1 MSVTI
6 EQLELEIQSKSTQA
20 VSGIDALTTSL
31 SKLKNALRGGSG
43 LNTVAKQVNDLDNA
57 VNNMDVSQTSKVD
70 KMVASLEKLKSLNGI
85 KLSSSLSNQLKSLG
99 EAAYSLVGVSFA
111 PLRELEA
118 SLSPLASMDKA
129 AGLASVNRELK
140 KLPDSVAALQ
150 GVNLDSFGEQI
161 DKLTRDFT
169 PLNNIS
175 KTSGLQSIVK
185 SLKDI
190 PVAAAGLNRVDWDGF
205 NDDLVKLTN
214 TLKNFSRGL
223 NEAGVNVGRFP
234 KSINQL
240 IKGADKAKKK
250 GAEAKTS
257 FVNIKSAMDMIK
269 SFSGV
274 AINHITS
281 WIEKSNQYIEDVNLF
296 SISMGEYAGQAK
308 EYAEQ
313 VGEVMGIDPGE
324 FMRNQGIFNTIITGF
339 GVASDK
345 AYVMSQNLTQ
355 LGYDLSSFANIP
367 FEESMQKLS
376 SGISGELEPLRRL
389 GYDLSV
395 ARLQEEALA
404 LGITKRVS
412 AMTQAEKSQLRYH
425 AIMTQVTIAQGD
437 MGRTLNAPA
446 NQLRILKAQILQAS
460 RALGNVFIPILNMVL
475 PYAIAL
481 AKVVRLLAQSIASL
495 FGFKMPDVD
504 FGGISAGASAA
515 GALADNAD
523 DAAGG
528 LGKAGK
534 AAKKLKNALLGIDEL
549 NIISRDDDSAG
560 GGSGGSGGGVGGGGG
575 FDIPLPTYD
584 FLGNAVN
591 SRVESIVAMIKDAM
605 WEITAVASGFAL
617 AIGTILV
624 ATGVNIPLGIALMA
638 VGAAGL
644 VSTIAVNWNKMS
656 NRLARTLSLL
666 TAVLGGFLL
675 AVGAILTFT
684 FGNVPLG
691 VGLMIAGAVA
701 LGTAVA
707 INWKALDGDLKNALS
722 LIEGAIGAALMVVG
736 AVIAFSGA
744 GIPLGI
750 GLMIAGAGMLGSAV
764 ALNWNKLSDKTKEA
778 MGLIGVGVGVA
789 LCVGAVLAFSGGA
802 IPLGIGLMIAGA
814 TSIASAATL
823 NWGSL
828 TGKTEN
834 KLKKLEAI
842 ASTALLGIGLALT
855 LSGAAPLIGLGL
867 IAVGATGLAHAV
879 APDWNYITNKVK
891 SVLKD
896 LGAPVGTAL
905 LALGIILCF
914 SPPTLP
920 FGIALI
926 AAGAVGIVSGIAP
939 NWEFIKSK
947 IGGILDG
954 ILKIAKKA
962 FIPLGLILCFTP
974 FGLPLGLA
982 LLAVGAASLVSKAD
996 LDWDAIQ
1003 TKIKEGLDKAAEL
1016 FEGFANFVGKAL
1028 GDAATFISDWAGNV
1042 YEYFTAGDMK
1052 SIEEKLRE
1060 SGKDCGL
1067 GFKKGFGENFVD
1079 SKSWVK
1085 NTVLNPI
1092 ENALKNNKQLNVA
1105 IGLTNNAPQMW
1116 ENAKAWWANETRE
1129 GLKVETIVKLVKDG
1143 WSTVNG
1149 WIGKIT
1155 PLKQAIGLAKE
1166 GWDTVSNWIGKIPT
1180 LDQTIELAKSGWA
1193 SVKEWVG
1200 DIPTLSQRINLT
1212 KQGWDTVN
1220 NWVGHIPTLSQAINL
1235 VKSGWE
1241 TVQGWIGHLPTIEQA
1256 ISLTKNNWSSVRDWI
1271 GTSAIDIKVNLV
1283 KGAWDTVTSGL
1294 SSLGENIGRKLGV
1307 TESEPIKAGKTRKLK
1322 NAGAHATGGIITA
1335 HAWKHMPKYAG
1346 GTNRAHGSM
1355 FVAGESGAELV
1366 GHVNGRTEVINRF
1379 QLAGIMHDSIVSG
1392 MAQFSGYW
1400 KAMSRDMII
1409 GTDAI
1414 VNAVNMSASSVNENM
1429 VLATAT
1435 SLDPYN
1441 SLANTV
1447 YASSEV
1453 SRDNSGSDDMW
1464 YRNMRAFYHEYLE
1477 PTLKDIAN
1485 DTKRQADKHEQT
1497 IVKIGNRTVTDAVT
1511 TQRDA
1516 NGYRFTD

>member
-1 MSVTI
+1 MSVTV
-6 EQLELEIQSKSTQA
+6 EQLELEIQSKSTSA
-20 VSGIDALTTSL
+20 ASGIDALTTSL

-57 VNNMDVSQTSKVD
+57 VNNMDVSQTGKVD

-111 PLRELEA
+111 PLRELET

-140 KLPDSVAALQ
+140 KLPDSVVALQ
-150 GVNLDSFGEQI
+150 GVNLDSFGEQV
-161 DKLTRDFT
+161 DKLTHSLT

-175 KTSGLQSIVK
+175 KMSGLQSIVK
-185 SLKDI
+185 SLQNVPI
-190 PVAAAGLNRVDWDGF
+190 AAAGLNRVDWDGF

-214 TLKNFSRGL
+214 TLETFSQGL
-223 NEAGVNVGRFP
+223 DKAGLSTGRF
-234 KSINQL
+234 SNQL
-240 IKGADKAKKK
+240 VKMSFQTKNADKSSDGIKKSFLNISAI
-250 GAEAKTS
+250 GRTVTNAFKTS
-257 FVNIKSAMDMIK
+257 ADQIKSMI
-269 SFSGV
+269 
-274 AINHITS
+274 AL
-281 WIEKSNQYIEDVNLF
+281 SNQYIEDVNLF
-296 SISMGEYAGQAK
+296 TISMGEYSGQAK

-355 LGYDLSSFANIP
+355 LGYDLSSFANIS

-446 NQLRILKAQILQAS
+446 NQLRILKAQVLQAS
-460 RALGNVFIPILNMVL
+460 RALGNAFIPVINAVL
-475 PYAIAL
+475 PYLIAL
-481 AKVVRLLAQSIASL
+481 AKIVRLVAQGIASL
-495 FGFKMPDVD
+495 FGFKMPEVD

-549 NIISRDDDSAG
+549 NVLSRDDDSAG
-560 GGSGGSGGGVGGGGG
+560 GGGGAGGGG

-584 FLGNAVN
+584 FLGSAIS
-591 SRVESIVAMIKDAM
+591 SRVDDIIKKFKNWLGLTEDVKSVSDLLHTRLGRILTTVGA
-605 WEITAVASGFAL
+605 IGLGFAAWKISDAL
-617 AIGTILV
+617 LSNVGLISKLLTGGLGDKALISIGAGVTI
-624 ATGVNIPLGIALMA
+624 TGIALEWSGIIDAITSQLNGMNFA
-638 VGAAGL
+638 QIVSGA
-644 VSTIAVNWNKMS
+644 
-656 NRLARTLSLL
+656 LL
-666 TAVLGGFLL
+666 TAGGGALLGQGIAGWITKSF
-675 AVGAILTFT
+675 ADSVVTEALTT
-684 FGNVPLG
+684 AASNLG
-691 VGLMIAGAVA
+691 VG
-701 LGTAVA
+701 
-707 INWKALDGDLKNALS
+707 
-722 LIEGAIGAALMVVG
+722 
-736 AVIAFSGA
+736 
-744 GIPLGI
+744 
-750 GLMIAGAGMLGSAV
+750 SA
-764 ALNWNKLSDKTKEA
+764 T
-778 MGLIGVGVGVA
+778 
-789 LCVGAVLAFSGGA
+789 
-802 IPLGIGLMIAGA
+802 
-814 TSIASAATL
+814 
-823 NWGSL
+823 
-828 TGKTEN
+828 
-834 KLKKLEAI
+834 
-842 ASTALLGIGLALT
+842 
-855 LSGAAPLIGLGL
+855 
-867 IAVGATGLAHAV
+867 
-879 APDWNYITNKVK
+879 
-891 SVLKD
+891 
-896 LGAPVGTAL
+896 
-905 LALGIILCF
+905 
-914 SPPTLP
+914 
-920 FGIALI
+920 
-926 AAGAVGIVSGIAP
+926 AAGAVIGAA
-939 NWEFIKSK
+939 
-947 IGGILDG
+947 IGGIIAG
-954 ILKIAKKA
+954 IPMFFTGIYDAMKNGLNWLNGTL
-962 FIPLGLILCFTP
+962 IPLGSTMAGAGIGAIIGSLGGPIGAGIGALI
-974 FGLPLGLA
+974 G
-982 LLAVGAASLVSKAD
+982 LAVGLVTDGIIAIIQHWDEITSFLKKFFTETIPNMWEKFKQKVEKLPGEIAQFFTKLWEPIKNYDWYGLGKDLGLKFGKAIKSAIDFVTVKIPNWFSSTTKAIANTLTTFFTKTAPEFVSKD
-996 LDWDAIQ
+996 LPRLFDKISKDFVEFFTKTLPKTLSDAKKWFVDVGKAIVDGIVEGFK
-1003 TKIKEGLDKAAEL
+1003 TIPKAIGDFVKGFVDGIKEGLGIHSPSKVFAEIGKFCIDGL
-1016 FEGFANFVGKAL
+1016 FNGL
-1028 GDAATFISDWAGNV
+1028 
-1042 YEYFTAGDMK
+1042 
-1052 SIEEKLRE
+1052 
-1060 SGKDCGL
+1060 KDSVKNIG
-1067 GFKKGFGENFVD
+1067 G
-1079 SKSWVK
+1079 WVK
-1085 NTVLNPI
+1085 NTIITPIKNVFTNNPVVVAI
-1092 ENALKNNKQLNVA
+1092 KNNV
-1105 IGLTNNAPQMW
+1105 PEMW
-1116 ENAKAWWANETRE
+1116 ENTKKWWANETKD
-1129 GLKVETIVKLVKDG
+1129 GLKAETFVKLTKDG
-1143 WSTVNG
+1143 WTTVSN
-1149 WIGKIT
+1149 WIGKI
-1155 PLKQAIGLAKE
+1155 PPRKQAVGLAKE

-1241 TVQGWIGHLPTIEQA
+1241 TVQGWIGHLPTIEQG
-1256 ISLTKNNWSSVRDWI
+1256 ISLVKSNWSSVRDWI

-1294 SSLGENIGRKLGV
+1294 SNLGENIGRKLGV
-1307 TESEPIKAGKTRKLK
+1307 TESEPIKAGKTKKLK

-1392 MAQFSGYW
+1392 MAQFGGYW

-1414 VNAVNMSASSVNENM
+1414 VNAINMSASSVNENM

-1477 PTLKDIAN
+1477 PTLKDIAS

>member
-1 MSVTI
+1 MSVTV
-6 EQLELEIQSKSTQA
+6 EQLELEIQSKSTSA
-20 VSGIDALTTSL
+20 ASGIDALTTSL

-57 VNNMDVSQTSKVD
+57 VNNMDVSQTGKVD

-140 KLPDSVAALQ
+140 KLPESVAALQ
-150 GVNLDSFGEQI
+150 GVNLDSFGEQV
-161 DKLTRDFT
+161 DKLTRDLT

-175 KTSGLQSIVK
+175 KMSGLQSIVK
-185 SLKDI
+185 SLQNI
-190 PVAAAGLNRVDWDGF
+190 PIAAAGLNHVDWDGF

-240 IKGADKAKKK
+240 IKGVDKTKKK
-250 GAEAKTS
+250 GTEAKTS
-257 FVNIKSAMDMIK
+257 FINIKSAMDMIK

-274 AINHITS
+274 AINHISS

-296 SISMGEYAGQAK
+296 TISMGEYAGQAK

-355 LGYDLSSFANIP
+355 LGYDLSSFANIS

-446 NQLRILKAQILQAS
+446 NQLRILKAQVLQAS
-460 RALGNVFIPILNMVL
+460 RALGNAFIPILNAVL

-481 AKVVRLLAQSIASL
+481 AKVVRLLAQSVASL
-495 FGFKMPDVD
+495 FGFKMPEVD

-549 NIISRDDDSAG
+549 NVLSRDDDSAG
-560 GGSGGSGGGVGGGGG
+560 GGGGAGGGG

-584 FLGNAVN
+584 FLSNAVN
-591 SRVESIVAMIKDAM
+591 SRVENIVEMIKKAM
-605 WEITAVASGFAL
+605 WEITAVVSTFAL

-624 ATGVNIPLGIALMA
+624 VTGANIPLGVALMTLGA
-638 VGAAGL
+638 VGL
-644 VSTIAVNWNKMS
+644 VSTIALNWNSMS
-656 NRLARTLSLL
+656 DSLARTLEFF

-675 AVGAILTFT
+675 AVGAILVFT
-684 FGNVPLG
+684 GGNIPLG
-691 VGLMIAGAVA
+691 VGLMVAGAVS
-701 LGTAVA
+701 LGTSVA
-707 INWKALDGDLKNALS
+707 INWKSLEGDLTTALAAVEAAIS
-722 LIEGAIGAALMVVG
+722 TALLVIGTYLAFTGANV
-736 AVIAFSGA
+736 
-744 GIPLGI
+744 PLGI
-750 GLMIAGAGMLGSAV
+750 GLMAAGAV
-764 ALNWNKLSDKTKEA
+764 
-778 MGLIGVGVGVA
+778 GL
-789 LCVGAVLAFSGGA
+789 
-802 IPLGIGLMIAGA
+802 A
-814 TSIASAATL
+814 TAATL
-823 NWGSL
+823 NWDKLSDKVKDVITGIGTAAGIGLCVGAILAFSGANIPLGIALLVAGVTTLGTVAKLNWNTL
-828 TGKTEN
+828 TGKTEGQI
-834 KLKKLEAI
+834 KKLELI
-842 ASTALLGIGLALT
+842 AFGATLGIGAALAF
-855 LSGAAPLIGLGL
+855 SCVNIPLGLGL
-867 IAVGATGLAHAV
+867 IAIGATGLASKI
-879 APDWNYITNKVK
+879 APDWNGIVTKVK

-896 LGAPVGTAL
+896 IGIAVGGAVLSLGIILALFPPTLPVGLAL
-905 LALGIILCF
+905 LALG
-914 SPPTLP
+914 
-920 FGIALI
+920 
-926 AAGAVGIVSGIAP
+926 AAGIVSGVAL
-939 NWEFIKSK
+939 NWDSLGGKIKGVLDK
-947 IGGILDG
+947 I
-954 ILKIAKKA
+954 KKFASKA
-962 FIPLGLILCFTP
+962 FIPLGLMLCLTP
-974 FGLPLGLA
+974 VGLPLGLA
-982 LLAVGAASLVSKAD
+982 LIAAGAANLVSSAPI
-996 LDWDAIQ
+996 DWDAVH
-1003 TKIKEGLDKAAEL
+1003 TKIKAGLDKAKKAFEDFSAEAGKIL
-1016 FEGFANFVGKAL
+1016 NDIATKVSNWADSVGKFFAKTKD
-1028 GDAATFISDWAGNV
+1028 GKDVEQI
-1042 YEYFTAGDMK
+1042 
-1052 SIEEKLRE
+1052 LRE
-1060 SGKDCGL
+1060 SGKSL
-1067 GFKKGFGENFVD
+1067 GDYMKKGVSDSFVD

-1085 NTVLNPI
+1085 KDVLNPI
-1092 ENALKNNKQLNVA
+1092 ENAVNSSKPVSVA
-1105 IGLTNNAPQMW
+1105 IGVTNNAPQMW
-1116 ENAKAWWANETRE
+1116 ESTKIWWANETKG
-1129 GLKVETIVKLVKDG
+1129 GLKAETSVKLVKDG
-1143 WSTVNG
+1143 WSTVDA
-1149 WIGKIT
+1149 WIGKI
-1155 PLKQAIGLAKE
+1155 PSRKQAVGLVKE

-1256 ISLTKNNWSSVRDWI
+1256 VSLIKSGWSSVRDWI
-1271 GTSAIDIKVNLV
+1271 GTSAIDIKVNLT

-1294 SSLGENIGRKLGV
+1294 SSLGENLGRKLGV
-1307 TESEPIKAGKTRKLK
+1307 TESKPIKAGKTRKLK

-1392 MAQFSGYW
+1392 MAQFGGYW
-1400 KAMSRDMII
+1400 KAMSRDMIV

-1414 VNAVNMSASSVNENM
+1414 VNAINMSASSVNENM

-1464 YRNMRAFYHEYLE
+1464 YRNIRAFYHEYLE

-1516 NGYRFTD
+1516 NGYRFID

>member
-20 VSGIDALTTSL
+20 VSGIDALSASL
-31 SKLKNALRGGSG
+31 SRLKNATRGGAG
-43 LNTVAKQVNDLDNA
+43 LNGITTQIKNLNSAAGGADTSQVERINKLIGALGKLRALNGVKISPTLANQIRNLGGATLSLVGIDFEPLKELGHSLSELSNVTTA
-57 VNNMDVSQTSKVD
+57 TGLTSVVRELNKLPGA
-70 KMVASLEKLKSLNGI
+70 VASLN
-85 KLSSSLSNQLKSLG
+85 
-99 EAAYSLVGVSFA
+99 
-111 PLRELEA
+111 
-118 SLSPLASMDKA
+118 
-129 AGLASVNRELK
+129 
-140 KLPDSVAALQ
+140 
-150 GVNLDSFGEQI
+150 GVNLTEFKT
-161 DKLTRDFT
+161 KLSELSDDLK
-169 PLNNIS
+169 PLDNIS
-175 KTSGLQSIVK
+175 KSSGLSSIVK
-185 SLKDI
+185 ALKDI
-190 PVAAAGLNRVDWDGF
+190 PVAAQGLQKVNW
-205 NDDLVKLTN
+205 
-214 TLKNFSRGL
+214 KNFEDRVKSL
-223 NEAGVNVGRFP
+223 NSTLSPLSHNVSNVTNRF
-234 KSINQL
+234 KSLPNVLDRVAQNT
-240 IKGADKAKKK
+240 KNVTDSNKKAKQ
-250 GAEAKTS
+250 S
-257 FVNIKSAMDMIK
+257 FVEWYSVLGLFRTALSTGGRLI
-269 SFSGV
+269 GG
-274 AINHITS
+274 
-281 WIEKSNQYIEDVNLF
+281 WIDTSNQYIEDVNLF

-355 LGYDLSSFANIP
+355 LGYDLSSFANIS
-367 FEESMQKLS
+367 FEDSMKKLS

-404 LGITKRVS
+404 LGINKRVS

-446 NQLRILKAQILQAS
+446 NQLRILKAQVLQAS
-460 RALGNVFIPILNMVL
+460 RALGNIFIPILNAVL

-481 AKVVRLLAQSIASL
+481 AKVVRLVAQSIASL
-495 FGFKMPDVD
+495 FKFKMPDVD
-504 FGGISAGASAA
+504 FGGVSAGASAA

-560 GGSGGSGGGVGGGGG
+560 GGSGGGGGGVGGGGG

-584 FLGNAVN
+584 FLGNAVS
-591 SRVESIVAMIKDAM
+591 SRVDSIVAMIKDAM

-624 ATGVNIPLGIALMA
+624 ATGVNIPLGVALMA

-656 NRLARTLSLL
+656 DRLARTLSLL

-684 FGNVPLG
+684 YGNIPLG
-691 VGLMIAGAVA
+691 VGLMIAGAVM

-707 INWKALDGDLKNALS
+707 INWKALNGDLTNALS

-750 GLMIAGAGMLGSAV
+750 GLMIAGATMLGSAV
-764 ALNWNKLSDKTKEA
+764 ALNWNKLSDETKEA

-842 ASTALLGIGLALT
+842 ASVAVLGIGLALA
-855 LSGAAPLIGLGL
+855 LSGVAVPVGLGL

-896 LGAPVGTAL
+896 LGAPVGAAL

-926 AAGAVGIVSGIAP
+926 AAGAVGIVSGIAM

-947 IGGILDG
+947 IGGVLDG
-954 ILKIAKKA
+954 IYKIAKKA

-1016 FEGFANFVGKAL
+1016 FAGFAGFVGEVL
-1028 GDAATFISDWAGNV
+1028 DEAATHITNWAGDV
-1042 YEYFTAGDMK
+1042 YDYFTNGDMK

-1067 GFKKGFGENFVD
+1067 SFKKGFGDNFVD
-1079 SKSWVK
+1079 SKSWVR

-1116 ENAKAWWANETRE
+1116 ENAKAWWANETRD

-1166 GWDTVSNWIGKIPT
+1166 GWDTVANWIGKIPT
-1180 LDQTIELAKSGWA
+1180 LDQAIELAKSGWS

-1200 DIPTLSQRINLT
+1200 DIPTLSQRINLV

-1220 NWVGHIPTLSQAINL
+1220 NWIGHIPVLSQAIAL
-1235 VKSGWE
+1235 IKSGWQ
-1241 TVQGWIGHLPTIEQA
+1241 TVQGWIGELPPIGQG
-1256 ISLTKNNWSSVRDWI
+1256 ISLIKNGWSSVKDWI
-1271 GTSAIDIKVNLV
+1271 GTNQIDVTVNLR
-1283 KGAWDTVTSGL
+1283 KGAWDAVTNGINSLTDGL
-1294 SSLGENIGRKLGV
+1294 NHKLTTSDGDPV
-1307 TESEPIKAGKTRKLK
+1307 RSNRTKKLK
-1322 NAGAHATGGIITA
+1322 KAATGAVITA
-1335 HAWKHMPKYAG
+1335 NSWKAMPKYAG

-1379 QLAGIMHDSIVSG
+1379 QLGAIMLESVVSG
-1392 MAQFSGYW
+1392 MSQFGGYW
-1400 KAMSRDMII
+1400 RTMSRDMVTSANAVIN
-1409 GTDAI
+1409 AI
-1414 VNAVNMSASSVNENM
+1414 NVNAAEINENM
-1429 VLATAT
+1429 VLASAT
-1435 SLDPYN
+1435 GFDPGK
-1441 SLANTV
+1441 SLASSVYENT
-1447 YASSEV
+1447 AR
-1453 SRDNSGSDDMW
+1453 SREGVDTDDTF
-1464 YRNMRAFYHEYLE
+1464 YRNMRDFYHEYLE
-1477 PTLKDIAN
+1477 PTLKDIAS

-1497 IVKIGNRTVTDAVT
+1497 VVKIGNRTVTDAVT
-1511 TQRDA
+1511 TQKDA
-1516 NGYRFTD
+1516 DGYRFTD